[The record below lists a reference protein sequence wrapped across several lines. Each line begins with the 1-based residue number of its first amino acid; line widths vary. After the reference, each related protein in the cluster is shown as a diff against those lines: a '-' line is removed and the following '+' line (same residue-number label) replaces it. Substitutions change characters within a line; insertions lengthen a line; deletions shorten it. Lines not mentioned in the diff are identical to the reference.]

1 MKVSIPGLWNMHAH
15 VFRNF
20 DSVVTETHALLFPL
34 YIANGVTGFRDMY
47 TTLKDI
53 KRAATWTRAEEAGT
67 LAGPGIVPTST
78 MINGG
83 GNAEQHTI
91 IPATPQAARRVVDSL
106 GRLRESHRN
115 RR

>member
-1 MKVSIPGLWNMHAH
+1 MHAH

-47 TTLKDI
+47 TTLEDI
-53 KRAATWTRAEEAGT
+53 KRAAAWTRAEEAGT
-67 LAGPGIVPTST
+67 LTGPGIVPTST